1 LLLILATK
9 LHKGTRRKIKISCC
23 RALRVLR
30 GKNRI
35 AAGYYALDFKRQFGY
50 YYLPGG
56 NVIKKIDHIAVAV
69 DNLEE
74 GIKKYRDVLG
84 LEFRGTEEVPGQQ
97 VMVAFFRVGDI
108 DIELTAP
115 TEKDSPVGKFLD
127 KHGPGIHHLAFE
139 VDDIAAQINEFQEK
153 GVRMVNK
160 ESQSGADNAHI
171 AFAHPDSF
179 SGVLLELKEKC
190 REK

>member
-1 LLLILATK
+1 MTVDLGSFCT
-9 LHKGTRRKIKISCC
+9 
-23 RALRVLR
+23 
-30 GKNRI
+30 
-35 AAGYYALDFKRQFGY
+35 LDFKRQFGY
-50 YYLPGG
+50 YYFPGG

-69 DNLEE
+69 DNIEE

-84 LEFRGTEEVPGQQ
+84 LEFRGTEVIHDQQ
-97 VMVAFFRVGDI
+97 VIVAFFRVGDI

-115 TEKDSPVGKFLD
+115 TAADSPVGKFLD

-139 VDDIAAQINEFQEK
+139 VDDIAAQIHEFQEK
-153 GVRMVNK
+153 GVRMVHK
-160 ESQSGADNAHI
+160 ESQAGADNAQV

-179 SGVLLELKEKC
+179 SGVLMELKEKC